1 MIQEHAVNQ
10 HVSKSLYERNIL
22 DIYVDILSVTDSDIL
37 GVTYFVIG
45 LNVIPNMAVK
55 TKPKLV

>member
-1 MIQEHAVNQ
+1 M
-10 HVSKSLYERNIL
+10 
-22 DIYVDILSVTDSDIL
+22 DILSVTDSDIL